1 MQLVPRRALVTH
13 GQCSRT
19 AAMPSLLDQP
29 ISYPRCSHSL
39 REQDVP
45 ISVNV
50 YFISMEGGDL
60 LSQKN
65 SAAPKRSSRAEWP
78 HSATSTWRAVPFI
91 YPKIS
96 AMPGKTQAAT
106 HHRQG
111 WGNRGG
117 GLCWLLPRPAW
128 GGPHRGLGGRPS
140 ASFGGSSQQGWL
152 PVVAGAARRGLVP
165 SGAHE
170 PLLEPRRRR
179 ETWGEGSQCSVRPW
193 SWRPRL
199 PPRPP
204 AAPAARLRAWRAL
217 GRASVDKGDQAGA
230 SAFLH
235 FRKFINNLSFPLLI
249 ILPFGRGQHPWEG
262 GRGPRLP
269 TAVTLSALTSLPIR
283 KERQMQPSSR

>member
-1 MQLVPRRALVTH
+1 MVNAACWTSPSPIHAT
-13 GQCSRT
+13 
-19 AAMPSLLDQP
+19 AMPP
-29 ISYPRCSHSL
+29 SL
-39 REQDVP
+39 RDQDVR
-45 ISVNV
+45 ISSYV
-50 YFISMEGGDL
+50 YFLCIYGRRWP
-60 LSQKN
+60 LSQKLQC
-65 SAAPKRSSRAEWP
+65 STEGSSRAERS
-78 HSATSTWRAVPFI
+78 HAATSTWRAVPSI

-96 AMPGKTQAAT
+96 AMRGRTQAAT
-106 HHRQG
+106 HHQQG

-140 ASFGGSSQQGWL
+140 ASFGGSSQQDWL

-170 PLLEPRRRR
+170 PLLEPQEGR
-179 ETWGEGSQCSVRPW
+179 ETWGEGSQGRVRAG
-193 SWRPRL
+193 SCHWRPRL

-204 AAPAARLRAWRAL
+204 AAPATLLRVGRAWRAL

-249 ILPFGRGQHPWEG
+249 ILPFGRSQHPWEG

-283 KERQMQPSSR
+283 KERQMRPSSR